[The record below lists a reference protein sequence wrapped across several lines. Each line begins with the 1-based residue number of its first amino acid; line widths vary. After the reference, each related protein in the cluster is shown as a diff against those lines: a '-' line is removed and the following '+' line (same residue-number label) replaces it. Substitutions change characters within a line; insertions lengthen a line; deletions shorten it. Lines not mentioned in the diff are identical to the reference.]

1 MAACHSAASCSAF
14 GSFVMYVP
22 GVFEGD
28 QLATIGQRDRIIE
41 RTLPSLLVGIDL
53 EATRHP
59 RRRVRTAVAYDDDDV
74 SDRKAATA

>member
-41 RTLPSLLVGIDL
+41 RTSPFLLVSASTLKPLGIRGG
-53 EATRHP
+53 E
-59 RRRVRTAVAYDDDDV
+59 
-74 SDRKAATA
+74 